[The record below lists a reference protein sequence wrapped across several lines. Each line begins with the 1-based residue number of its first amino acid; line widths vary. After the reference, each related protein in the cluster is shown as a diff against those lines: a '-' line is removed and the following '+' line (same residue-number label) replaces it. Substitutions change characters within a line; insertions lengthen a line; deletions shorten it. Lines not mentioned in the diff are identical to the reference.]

1 MKSLVSSNNKVF
13 LMQILK
19 GSLASLSISLVGIL
33 LFALLIHFTGLSDG
47 FIMPINQV
55 IKIVSIFVGVFL
67 ALKTNKMQ
75 GFIKGLLIGL
85 IYTFL
90 AYVLF
95 SILSSTVSVGITSLN
110 DLLFGGLIGGI
121 SGIISVNIK
130 K

>member
-1 MKSLVSSNNKVF
+1 MKSLVSSNKKVF

-67 ALKTNKMQ
+67 ALKTNKKQ
-75 GFIKGLLIGL
+75 GFVKGLLIGL

>member
-1 MKSLVSSNNKVF
+1 MKSLVSSNKKVF

-75 GFIKGLLIGL
+75 GFVKGLLIGL

>member
-1 MKSLVSSNNKVF
+1 MKSLVSSNKKVF

-19 GSLASLSISLVGIL
+19 GSFASLSISLVGIL

-75 GFIKGLLIGL
+75 GFVKGLLIGL

-95 SILSSTVSVGITSLN
+95 SILSSTISVGITSLN